1 MYAAFN
7 TLQLE
12 LERLLLLQ
20 QSIEQSGQAAQESYK
35 LLRLSIKIRS
45 HERAIKL
52 INAAHQQE
60 QRTQTESVGAVI
72 IN

>member
-20 QSIEQSGQAAQESYK
+20 QSIEASGQAAQESHK
-35 LLRLSIKIRS
+35 LLKLSIKIRS
-45 HERAIKL
+45 HEQAIKL

-60 QRTQTESVGAVI
+60 QRLEAKAAI
-72 IN
+72 A

>member
-20 QSIEQSGQAAQESYK
+20 QSIESSGQADVESQQ
-35 LLRLSIKIRS
+35 LIRLSIKIRS

-52 INAAHQQE
+52 INREHQQVT
-60 QRTQTESVGAVI
+60 RTGAVL